1 MPTKNGLSQFFK
13 GLKNFYFFIF
23 YNYKK
28 GSYFI
33 SVSKTWITKAA
44 KSSCTVK
51 KLTTRGKHL
60 SQTITSY
67 KAAFFSL
74 TKDIDGHFC
83 GFFPVHINAAAS
95 IYLNAALP
103 KPL

>member
-13 GLKNFYFFIF
+13 GLKIFFF
-23 YNYKK
+23 FNHKK

-33 SVSKTWITKAA
+33 SISKTLITKAA

-51 KLTTRGKHL
+51 KLQQGKHL

-83 GFFPVHINAAAS
+83 GFSPVHINAASS

>member
-13 GLKNFYFFIF
+13 GLEKFFCL
-23 YNYKK
+23 NYKK

-33 SVSKTWITKAA
+33 SISKTLITKAA

-51 KLTTRGKHL
+51 KLQQEKKIE

-74 TKDIDGHFC
+74 TKEIDSHFC
-83 GFFPVHINAAAS
+83 GFSPVHINAASS